1 MQAQDEDD
9 GVVLAI
15 MLDYKKNT
23 SFLLVL
29 DARTMAEIGR
39 AYLPHHNPAALHG
52 QFFPSL

>member
-1 MQAQDEDD
+1 MQAQNEDD

-15 MLDYKKNT
+15 MLDYKNT